1 MMASG
6 VRDTRMATTL
16 PAREQDLELARRLSS
31 GDKLAMKSVY
41 ETYSDGVYKFAKSWL
56 ADPFDAS
63 DIVHE
68 TMLAV
73 WKQADRFH
81 GRSSLKSWIYAIA
94 RNKAVDHNR
103 KKGRST
109 TVAEMPEQVDD
120 ALGPSASLAALQDA
134 NRMRAA
140 IAQLKETHRSVI
152 HLAFFE
158 ELPYAEIAEIE
169 GVPVGTVK
177 TRVMHAK
184 SKLQHI
190 LAREGGR

>member
-1 MMASG
+1 MTQVS
-6 VRDTRMATTL
+6 
-16 PAREQDLELARRLSS
+16 PARQKDLDLTRRLSG
-31 GDKLAMKSVY
+31 GDKLAMKEVY
-41 ETYSDGVYKFAKSWL
+41 QAYSDGVYKFAKSWL

-63 DIVHE
+63 DIMHE

-73 WKQADRFH
+73 WKQADRFQ
-81 GRSSLKSWIYAIA
+81 GNSSLKSWIYAIA

-103 KKGRST
+103 KKGRSS

-120 ALGPSASLAALQDA
+120 APGPSASLAAAQDA
-134 NRMRAA
+134 EKMREA
-140 IAQLKETHRSVI
+140 IAKLGENHRSVI

-177 TRVMHAK
+177 TRIMHAK
-184 SKLQHI
+184 SKLQHL
-190 LAREGGR
+190 LARG